1 MFWIRRSI
9 PGRFAEA
16 PRRFALLHAASLPSR
31 RRGNLLVRLT
41 TNPAPTRLL
50 PSLKPSLAGDERP
63 IFAHTGGLLHLA
75 FLRGTSGLGDAGRL
89 VGVIVTGDNFEAVVV
104 IVCFSDPL
112 LFMFLLFRL
121 LFRLLLLLPLL
132 LLVSMHA
139 RRGAASLVV
148 GTAEHLLLWGDPA
161 LTANTTLV
169 PQTHPPAKTGTMVV
183 LPDKPWENLIFAYT
197 SVLKVSDTDY
207 RIYYD
212 AFGSQKNASH
222 RFFCVATST
231 DGRVFTKPDLGLV
244 AFQGSNATNIEVR
257 GTAEAPTDDHLTAVI
272 PDGTRI
278 LLMEE
283 HLVRL
288 KNLQFPLE
296 LVLNCPFHW

>member
-1 MFWIRRSI
+1 M
-9 PGRFAEA
+9 G
-16 PRRFALLHAASLPSR
+16 LHA
-31 RRGNLLVRLT
+31 
-41 TNPAPTRLL
+41 
-50 PSLKPSLAGDERP
+50 
-63 IFAHTGGLLHLA
+63 
-75 FLRGTSGLGDAGRL
+75 
-89 VGVIVTGDNFEAVVV
+89 
-104 IVCFSDPL
+104 
-112 LFMFLLFRL
+112 
-121 LFRLLLLLPLL
+121 LPLL

-231 DGRVFTKPDLGLV
+231 DGRVHTKPDLGLV
-244 AFQGSNATNIEVR
+244 AFQGSNATIGAEPRPIATTMCFCCSLGDTVGVR
-257 GTAEAPTDDHLTAVI
+257 SRV
-272 PDGTRI
+272 
-278 LLMEE
+278 
-283 HLVRL
+283 
-288 KNLQFPLE
+288 
-296 LVLNCPFHW
+296 CS